1 MSNAESQ
8 QPHPY
13 QRFEGT
19 PEWVSID
26 RALLELTKNRDVVET
41 TRHEYVVGY
50 LCKALAEPLQNDLT
64 KRQTVQPTNDEV
76 RAILRAAKEEFQQR
90 HPGRDPLA
98 ELIAE
103 RRAEAA
109 SE

>member
-1 MSNAESQ
+1 M
-8 QPHPY
+8 
-13 QRFEGT
+13 
-19 PEWVSID
+19 SID

-50 LCKALAEPLQNDLT
+50 LCKALVEPLQNDLT
-64 KRQTVQPTNDEV
+64 KRQPTNDEV
-76 RAILRAAKEEFQQR
+76 RAILRAAREEFQQR